1 MSRSAGEN
9 RRLSRRYQKARGD
22 SVVISHWLRR
32 GRSKAPDPSPAPPNS
47 SLDHSSIETFTEARA
62 LTDPIPHLLIWV
74 DVKGRIRFL
83 NRHYTELTGHDR
95 EDAVVRQSWREY
107 IHLDDVAALSALL
120 GDRRRWESGVKF
132 EFRLRH
138 ADGSYRWM
146 LLSARS
152 GADAAIGE
160 LWQAMAS
167 DIQARMSAEEELREL
182 QQTFEDRLAR
192 QTAELARTEARYSSL
207 FSVSKIAFA
216 EQEMVDAALILNRL
230 KQEGVTDL
238 AMYMGEHPEVLQE
251 CVAAVRTVSVNE
263 ACMRMLGFDDVD
275 GAVDRPVDSTAEDI
289 ETVLLRQ
296 FEMIFYGL
304 ESVEGR
310 VMLIGA
316 EGRRVPVFYSVT
328 RLADER
334 QLSSLIDISSQER
347 IEEMRLAA
355 QEELAR
361 ANRVATVGAFSASIA
376 HELNQPV
383 ASVSIDA
390 NTGLRLLRREA
401 PDVTAAIRV
410 LERMSS
416 TTQRIATIV
425 KHTHDQITS
434 GHQLVDRIDLV
445 ELVSRTCDLLARDVR
460 SLGINLRYE
469 REDEIPDVMGNFV
482 DLQQVL
488 INLINN
494 ARDSMSDETAGKD
507 ILIDLRLVGD
517 DVQLSVSDHGGLG
530 SRTRISVGC
539 LSPSSRPRREESALD
554 CKFAFR
560 RFSDWAER
568 NASNRPGRGATFAFK
583 LPVATS

>member
-1 MSRSAGEN
+1 M
-9 RRLSRRYQKARGD
+9 
-22 SVVISHWLRR
+22 
-32 GRSKAPDPSPAPPNS
+32 GRDRDASDPSV
-47 SLDHSSIETFTEARA
+47 DHPTVDALSAARA
-62 LTDPIPHLLIWV
+62 LADPIPHLLVWV
-74 DVKGRIRFL
+74 DREGRIRFL
-83 NRHYTELTGHDR
+83 NRHYTELTGQDR
-95 EDAVVRQSWREY
+95 DEAVIHQTWRDKVHPEDLEGLST
-107 IHLDDVAALSALL
+107 ALSIGQPGHA
-120 GDRRRWESGVKF
+120 GVQF

-146 LLSARS
+146 LLSAR
-152 GADAAIGE
+152 AGE
-160 LWQAMAS
+160 ETAKGGLWQAEAT
-167 DIQARMSAEEELREL
+167 DIQGRLSAEEELQDL
-182 QQTFEDRLAR
+182 QRTFQDRLAR
-192 QTAELARTEARYSSL
+192 QTAELVRTEARYSSL

-216 EQEMVDAALILNRL
+216 EQEMADAAVILCRL
-230 KQEGVTDL
+230 KQQGVTDL
-238 AMYMGEHPEVLQE
+238 AVYMAEHPEVLQE

-289 ETVLLRQ
+289 EAVLLRQ

-304 ESVEGR
+304 DNVEGR

-316 EGRRVPVFYSVT
+316 AGRRVPVFYSVT

-334 QLSSLIDISSQER
+334 QLSSLVDISSQER

-390 NTGLRLLRREA
+390 NTGLRLLRRDA
-401 PDVTAAIRV
+401 PDVAAAIRV

-434 GHQLVDRIDLV
+434 GHQLVDRVDLV
-445 ELVSRTCDLLARDVR
+445 ELVGRTCDLLARDMR
-460 SLGINLRYE
+460 SVGIRLGNE
-469 REDEIPDVMGNFV
+469 CEGEIPAVMGNFV
-482 DLQQVL
+482 DLQQVV

-494 ARDSMSDETAGKD
+494 ARDSMTVSGTGKEVIVGLRVIGSDVE
-507 ILIDLRLVGD
+507 
-517 DVQLSVSDHGGLG
+517 LSVSDLGTGIKEADIDRLFEPFFTTKEGGIGLG
-530 SRTRISVGC
+530 LQIC
-539 LSPSSRPRREESALD
+539 LSTIHRLGGSMRA
-554 CKFAFR
+554 A
-560 RFSDWAER
+560 
-568 NASNRPGRGATFAFK
+568 NRPERGAVFSFK
-583 LPVATS
+583 LPAAVS